1 MDLGGLD
8 QEEKGATV
16 GVIVDQFS
24 AYQHAGGLS
33 AKTISRRRTA
43 LRGLEQLVGDLLTAT
58 PEDVGRY
65 LSTKPSPKTKHA
77 YRSDLIGF
85 YDWAIN
91 RGHARFNPAR
101 STRSIRLPKPI
112 PRPIGPEVR
121 TALLVGSR
129 RTRRMVALGLYA
141 GLRCAEIAAIDGSD
155 LFLHLDP
162 PMLHVR
168 NGKGGKDR
176 AIPIHPELVE
186 LLRGAPAAG
195 PLFPGQR
202 GNEHVSGGS
211 VSALLS
217 RHLKR
222 CGIDATPHQL
232 RHTFGTEMTKMA
244 RGNLVVVADAMGH
257 SSMQTTRGYVGW
269 SGQAYDVI
277 AAMYGDGGGDAA

>member
-1 MDLGGLD
+1 MKLTH
-8 QEEKGATV
+8 QYA
-16 GVIVDQFS
+16 
-24 AYQHAGGLS
+24 AYQRAGGLS
-33 AKTISRRRTA
+33 DKTIGRRRTA
-43 LRGLEQLVGDLLTAT
+43 LEGLERLVGDVTTAT
-58 PEDVGRY
+58 PEDVGRF
-65 LSTKPSPKTKHA
+65 LATKPSPKTKHA
-77 YRSDLIGF
+77 YRSDLVGF
-85 YDWAIN
+85 YDWAID
-91 RGHARFNPAR
+91 RGHMTSNPAR
-101 STRSIRLPKPI
+101 STKPVRVPKPM
-112 PRPIGPEVR
+112 PRPLGPEAKV
-121 TALLVGSR
+121 ALMTGPR
-129 RTRRMVALGLYA
+129 RTRQMVALGLYA
-141 GLRCAEIAAIDGSD
+141 GLRCAEIAAVDGSD

-168 NGKGGKDR
+168 LGKGGKDR
-176 AIPIHPELVE
+176 AIPMHPELVD
-186 LLRGAPAAG
+186 LLRGAPASG

-202 GNEHVSGGS
+202 GRTHVSAGS

>member
-1 MDLGGLD
+1 MMGN
-8 QEEKGATV
+8 
-16 GVIVDQFS
+16 IVDGFS
-24 AYQHAGGLS
+24 AYQHAGGL
-33 AKTISRRRTA
+33 APKTISRRRTT
-43 LRGLEQLVGDLLTAT
+43 LDGLERLVGDLLTAT
-58 PEDVGRY
+58 PEDIIRY
-65 LSTKPSPKTKHA
+65 LSTKRSPKTKHA

-85 YDWAIN
+85 YDWAID
-91 RGHARFNPAR
+91 RGHATFNPAR
-101 STRSIRLPKPI
+101 STRPVRLPKPI

-121 TALLVGSR
+121 VALLTGPR
-129 RTRRMVALGLYA
+129 RTRQMVALGLYA
-141 GLRCAEIAAIDGSD
+141 GLRCAEIAALDGSD

-168 NGKGGKDR
+168 LGKGGKDR
-176 AIPIHPELVE
+176 AIPMHPELVE
-186 LLRGAPAAG
+186 LLHGTPAAG

-202 GNEHVSGGS
+202 GRPNVLPSS

-217 RHLKR
+217 RHLRR

-257 SSMQTTRGYVGW
+257 ASMQTTRGYVGW

-277 AAMYGDGGGDAA
+277 AAMYGDGGDAA